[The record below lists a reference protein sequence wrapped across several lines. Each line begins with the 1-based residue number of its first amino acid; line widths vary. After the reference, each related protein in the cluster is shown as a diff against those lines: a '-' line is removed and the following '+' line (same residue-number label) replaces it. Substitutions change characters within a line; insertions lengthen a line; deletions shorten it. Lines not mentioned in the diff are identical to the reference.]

1 MLTEHMCH
9 VCGQPMVIRQG
20 RSGEFLGCSTFPK
33 CRGTR
38 SMPTGV
44 FCPKDGGELVERRSK
59 KRGTAFYA
67 CSNDDVR
74 LRRLEQARGRDV
86 SGVRLRRRRD
96 EVHQGAR
103 RFPEVP
109 QVRQRVG
116 RSGEGRRRGRGAGV
130 GGVIRGV
137 I

>member
-9 VCGQPMVIRQG
+9 VCGAPMVIRHG

-67 CSNDDVR
+67 
-74 LRRLEQARGRDV
+74 LLERGRAISS
-86 SGVRLRRRRD
+86 SGTSRCPKSVRSAATSAPR
-96 EVHQGAR
+96 
-103 RFPEVP
+103 
-109 QVRQRVG
+109 
-116 RSGEGRRRGRGAGV
+116 
-130 GGVIRGV
+130 
-137 I
+137 